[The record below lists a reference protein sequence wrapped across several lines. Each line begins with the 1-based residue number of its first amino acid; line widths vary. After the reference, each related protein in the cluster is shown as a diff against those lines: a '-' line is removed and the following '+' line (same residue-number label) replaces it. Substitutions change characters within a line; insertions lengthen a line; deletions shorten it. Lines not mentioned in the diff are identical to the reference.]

1 MHLKIIDSNGQC
13 RGRPPNVSNN
23 RDGPECGTRYAVRRL
38 SSRGMSASERRAIPQ
53 GGISHETGQN
63 LPVRLA
69 GSSLETGIKTDGMS
83 AGDLLFYSGVAELL
97 ERVNNE

>member
-1 MHLKIIDSNGQC
+1 MGDVGDDRPMKVQEGM
-13 RGRPPNVSNN
+13 GRNAV
-23 RDGPECGTRYAVRRL
+23 RGTRYSVRRL
-38 SSRGMSASERRAIPQ
+38 SSRGASVSERRAIPQ

-83 AGDLLFYSGVAELL
+83 AGDLLFYSGVAELC
-97 ERVNNE
+97 RIVNSEY